1 MKTDEVYLAQMR
13 DAIRKIEG
21 FVAGLDK
28 SAFAKD
34 EMAQSAVILQLMLV
48 GELAK
53 RVSEQ
58 TKQEIDLPWK
68 EIAGFR
74 DNAIHEYFSLDLQ
87 VVWQTIVED
96 IPVLKEALG

>member
-13 DAIRKIEG
+13 DAVRKVEEFVSGMDQAG
-21 FVAGLDK
+21 FEAD
-28 SAFAKD
+28 AKT
-34 EMAQSAVILQLMLV
+34 QSAVIMQLTLV

-53 RVSEQ
+53 KISEGTRHSIQ
-58 TKQEIDLPWK
+58 LPWK

-74 DNAIHEYFSLDLQ
+74 DNAIHDYFSLDLE
-87 VVWQTIVED
+87 VVWQTVVED